1 VLKRHGIRI
10 EELRAPATLKI
21 ERFVIKEVRHAERS
35 FQGHHETTV
44 SGRFEE
50 ASVAAPRGALV
61 VRTDQPLGPLVFY
74 LLEPESDDG
83 VTTWNVLDAA
93 LTPGAAHPVLKI
105 LPGQPLET
113 RPQP

>member
-1 VLKRHGIRI
+1 V
-10 EELRAPATLKI
+10 T
-21 ERFVIKEVRHAERS
+21 
-35 FQGHHETTV
+35 
-44 SGRFEE
+44 GRFEE
-50 ASVAAPRGALV
+50 TTVAAPGGALV

-83 VTTWNVLDAA
+83 VTTWNVVAAA

-105 LPGQPLET
+105 LPGQPLAT